1 MDNSEKYNLLAEG
14 ETGLASAMGIY
25 PRSKDLKFDAAQIEK
40 SLAQNSDFNLKSFN
54 KVEVD
59 IEYSIMSFH
68 AEIEYKEAIFNVDL
82 YISDTKNINLND
94 YGFANAIDEES
105 LQVAMEQEY
114 FLETSLY
121 FELNPLDSFHLQ
133 LKIMNAIVPDASL
146 VLDFMSYRLLSAKW
160 LSMTAKSSIPPS
172 PDYLYTLHCV
182 YDEDGENGNRRYW
195 FHTHG
200 LHRCGSVELEMLNFS
215 QGAEQM
221 NTLINM
227 TVKKFLTDPA
237 KEKER
242 FTIGYDGMGINLCW
256 LRWEEALKD
265 LPQNILGG
273 AGDRDEVDNVH
284 AEPSGILFAV
294 EDGNMISPEIYTS
307 TLAENPIYYI
317 TTEETNRMSALAK
330 ERFGVFANVF
340 SKEHKQPEKKS
351 FLKSLFNSKK
361 EEDEA
366 GWTFLVKLG
375 LIVDNSDSET
385 DKEHLWYEVTSIAG
399 NQIEGKLLNQPY
411 WIAALNEGD
420 IKTYPL
426 DLLTDWVIYSPDN
439 TYTPDSI
446 YLLID

>member
-25 PRSKDLKFDAAQIEK
+25 PRSKDFKFDAAQIEK

-68 AEIEYKEAIFNVDL
+68 AEIEYKKAIFNVDL

-94 YGFANAIDEES
+94 YGFANVIDEES
-105 LQVAMEQEY
+105 LQVAMKQEY

-330 ERFGVFANVF
+330 ERFGAFANVF

-375 LIVDNSDSET
+375 LIVDNSESET
-385 DKEHLWYEVTSIAG
+385 DKEHLWYEVISIAG

-411 WIAALNEGD
+411 WIAGLNEGD